1 MRIVNS
7 LRLALLACAALAA
20 PAHAADPVVIGVV
33 LPMTGIFS
41 AYGKP
46 YADGLQIAVD
56 EANKDGGIDGR
67 PLALSIQDSQAS
79 NTVAINALNKVLLEK
94 PAVIFGPGMGPP
106 ILAML
111 PTIEKSKIPTI
122 AAPSSS
128 SVTEKGAKYF
138 FRATSSDAVGKEDTT
153 RFLVDKLGKRK
164 IGILYIDSEWGYSAR
179 DNITAYLKSL
189 YGLAPVA
196 EATYQPTDKDFTAQI
211 AQMVSAGADAIVTQ
225 GYPVDEALIA
235 KQMGQMGVK
244 AAHVGSGTLCNAF
257 TQHLVTTAEVVG
269 QYCGGPAMQPQYS
282 DRPEARAF
290 AETYNKLAGF
300 YPPVYPTQYHD
311 ALAMAVAVMRK
322 VGTDPEKLRDGLA
335 STRFEGVMGVYK
347 SDAKGNLWARD
358 VIAAFM
364 PDGTMKE
371 VSHFDAP

>member
-1 MRIVNS
+1 MRFVNS
-7 LRLALLACAALAA
+7 LCLAALVCAA
-20 PAHAADPVVIGVV
+20 PARAAEPVVIGVV

-56 EANKDGGIDGR
+56 EANKEGGIDGR
-67 PLALSIQDSQAS
+67 PVALSIQDSQAS

-94 PAVIFGPGMGPP
+94 PALVFGPGMGPP

-111 PTIEKSKIPTI
+111 PTVEKNKIPTI

-153 RFLVDKLGKRK
+153 RFLVDTLGKKK

-179 DNITAYLKSL
+179 DNIIHYLKSL

-196 EATYQPTDKDFTAQI
+196 EASYQPTDKDFTAQI
-211 AQMVSAGADAIVTQ
+211 AQMVNAGADAIVTQ

-244 AAHVGSGTLCNAF
+244 LAHVGSGTLCNAF
-257 TQHLVTTAEVVG
+257 STHLVTTAEVVG
-269 QYCGGPAMQPQYS
+269 QYCGGPALLPQFS
-282 DRPEARAF
+282 NRPQAREF
-290 AETYNKLAGF
+290 AETYDKLAGF
-300 YPPVYPTQYHD
+300 YPPVYPAQYHD
-311 ALAMAVAVMRK
+311 ALAMAIAVMRK

-335 STRFEGVMGVYK
+335 TTSFEGVMGPYK
-347 SDAKGNLWARD
+347 SDAKGNLWHGD
-358 VIAAFM
+358 VIAEFM

-371 VSHFDAP
+371 AGHFDAP

>member
-1 MRIVNS
+1 MKT
-7 LRLALLACAALAA
+7 LLLACAVPLGLAA
-20 PAHAADPVVIGVV
+20 PAYAADPVVIGVV

-56 EANKDGGIDGR
+56 EANKEGGIDGR
-67 PLALSIQDSQAS
+67 PVVLSIQDSQAS
-79 NTVAINALNKVLLEK
+79 NTVAINALNKVLLDK

-111 PTIEKSKIPTI
+111 PTIEKAKIPTI

-153 RFLVDKLGKRK
+153 RFLVDKLGKKK

-179 DNITAYLKSL
+179 DNITAYLKNL
-189 YGLAPVA
+189 YGLAPVS

-257 TQHLVTTAEVVG
+257 STHLVTTAEVVG
-269 QYCGGPAMQPQYS
+269 QYCGGPAMLPQFS
-282 DRPEARAF
+282 DRAQSRAF

-300 YPPVYPTQYHD
+300 YPPIYPAQYHD
-311 ALAMAVAVMRK
+311 TLAMAIAVMRK
-322 VGTDPEKLRDGLA
+322 VGTDPEKLREGLGA
-335 STRFEGVMGVYK
+335 ISFESNTGTYK
-347 SDAKGNLWARD
+347 ADAKGNLWHSD
-358 VIAAFM
+358 VIAEFM

-371 VSHFDAP
+371 VNRFDAP